1 MQTRLDVGVSVND
14 GEMLYEAFGDMGS
27 DMDDAINRDSCI
39 ERE

>member
-1 MQTRLDVGVSVND
+1 MILDYITKVEFLPLGCKV
-14 GEMLYEAFGDMGS
+14 GDMGS